1 MKVIYK
7 YPVDITDEQVI
18 KIPLGSKILSV
29 IEQNNKIVLY
39 AIVHPGVEYT
49 REIILRIVGTGHE
62 IPFSLD
68 DFKFM
73 GSVKLHDGQLV
84 FHVFVKEGCVC

>member
-1 MKVIYK
+1 MKVVYK
-7 YPVDITDEQVI
+7 YPIDITDEQTL

-29 IEQNNKIVLY
+29 IEQHNKMVLY
-39 AIVHPGVEYT
+39 AIVSPGVEYT
-49 REIILRIVGTGHE
+49 REIIIRIVGTGRE

-73 GSVKLHDGQLV
+73 GGVKLHNGELV
-84 FHVFVKEGCVC
+84 FHVFIKEGCVC

>member
-1 MKVIYK
+1 MKVVYK
-7 YPVDITDEQVI
+7 YPVDVTDEQTL

-49 REIILRIVGTGHE
+49 REVIIRIVGTGHE

-68 DFKFM
+68 EFKFM
-73 GSVKLHDGQLV
+73 DSIKLQNGNLV
-84 FHVFVKEGCVC
+84 FHVFMKEGCVC